1 MVVFPQSWERGKAGS
16 VIPVLPAPC
25 LCYHGMTPA
34 PNAESGLIFNCDE
47 SILWGDDFPSDLIW
61 LTQWKWGDLGSE
73 TWSVFLTS
81 KVLPALILFFPPHF
95 THHFAVIYLS
105 FLIFSCAAPSLFS
118 ASLTLS
124 LQPFLLLSV
133 CLHYLQCGKC
143 PNFLPRL
150 IIRCICQGHGLASG
164 SNSPVHLGK
173 EGWDLGRGVRRKTKA
188 GGGCVSLPLCCVLVW
203 GFKWRFMQNNLGG
216 VLHYWHHRLCHAAL
230 TSVAAAAARPG
241 CYASPPPPCRSC
253 FWLPFPCLVL
263 SHSHQFVL
271 LHKLAFFF
279 SWILPPAP
287 LWHPGFPTRMITM
300 LEIAVTFK
308 PCSLVSISKS

>member
-34 PNAESGLIFNCDE
+34 PNAESGLIFDCDE

-173 EGWDLGRGVRRKTKA
+173 EWWDLGRGWEGKQKQGEGVSRCPCA
-188 GGGCVSLPLCCVLVW
+188 ASWCEVLNGGLCRITLVACCIIDITGSVTLHWPASQLLQHALAAMHPLHLRVARVFNFLFPAWCYPTHISLCFYINLLFSFHGFCLQLRCDILV
-203 GFKWRFMQNNLGG
+203 F
-216 VLHYWHHRLCHAAL
+216 
-230 TSVAAAAARPG
+230 
-241 CYASPPPPCRSC
+241 
-253 FWLPFPCLVL
+253 LPE
-263 SHSHQFVL
+263 
-271 LHKLAFFF
+271 
-279 SWILPPAP
+279 W
-287 LWHPGFPTRMITM
+287 
-300 LEIAVTFK
+300 
-308 PCSLVSISKS
+308 